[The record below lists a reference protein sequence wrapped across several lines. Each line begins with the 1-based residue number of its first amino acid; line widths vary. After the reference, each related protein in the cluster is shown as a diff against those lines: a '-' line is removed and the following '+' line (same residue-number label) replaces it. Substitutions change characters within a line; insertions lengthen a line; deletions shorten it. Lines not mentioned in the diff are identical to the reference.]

1 MELKS
6 AIQFYQ
12 VCSVEPLSHQAFTA
26 ALDYPQPPENR
37 EFRLIMWILWYLYQS
52 SFGLQ
57 ATVTLVHLNAP
68 GMIKWYW
75 VAHKIPSGP
84 KKYAWETLKPGK
96 MPQITIQ
103 CRNHTDTISV
113 IYPWV
118 LDTLCTTD
126 CWIPPWRPPPSL
138 EKWLIQA
145 WGREGIRWIWST
157 LECKKQGSTQ
167 GRIGMRQKNTSW
179 LERTPTGWFW
189 DNLISQW
196 VVMVMVYYKR
206 ISVSP

>member
-12 VCSVEPLSHQAFTA
+12 VCSGEPLSHQAFTP

-57 ATVTLVHLNAP
+57 AAVTLVHLNAP

-84 KKYAWETLKPGK
+84 KKICLGDSEARKDAPNHNP
-96 MPQITIQ
+96 MPEPYRHHQ
-103 CRNHTDTISV
+103 C
-113 IYPWV
+113 YPWA

-126 CWIPPWRPPPSL
+126 CWIPPWRPPSSL

-145 WGREGIRWIWST
+145 WRREGIRWIWST
-157 LECKKQGSTQ
+157 LECRKQGSTQ
-167 GRIGMRQKNTSW
+167 RIGMCQKNTSW
-179 LERTPTGWFW
+179 LEGTPTGWFC

-196 VVMVMVYYKR
+196 VMMVMGYYKR